1 MYYVISK
8 DDCKWCNKAIDLIQ
22 ENKELVE
29 VYKYTE
35 HPMIIK
41 LMFEANLKT
50 VPQVWYNGTYIGTY
64 EDLVKWFEVQ

>member
-1 MYYVISK
+1 MYHLISK
-8 DDCKWCNKAIDLIQ
+8 EDCSWCKKARDLIEDQ
-22 ENKELVE
+22 GEMVV
-29 VYKYTE
+29 VYHYKE

-64 EDLVKWFEVQ
+64 EDLVKWFEKL

>member
-1 MYYVISK
+1 MYHLITK
-8 DDCKWCNKAIDLIQ
+8 DDCKWCDKA
-22 ENKELVE
+22 KELIKEHKEDFVAYD
-29 VYKYTE
+29 YKE
-35 HPMIIK
+35 HPMIVK